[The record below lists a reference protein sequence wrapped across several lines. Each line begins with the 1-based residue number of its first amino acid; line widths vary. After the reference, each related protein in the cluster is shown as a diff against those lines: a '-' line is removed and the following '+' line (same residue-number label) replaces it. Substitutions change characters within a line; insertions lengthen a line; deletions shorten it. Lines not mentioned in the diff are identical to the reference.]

1 MKNLI
6 EINNNELIITSK
18 IIADGVNNKHKNVI
32 QLIEN
37 HFERIKKIRGI
48 LPFETEKK
56 STNNWKIERR
66 GRPSKFYLLNEVQ
79 ASFLISLMDNSEEVL
94 DFKQCLVK
102 EFYRMRRAL
111 LQVELNKQNKEWVEA
126 REKGKDTR
134 KLACKEYQNYLKY
147 AIENGSKTYEKKPNL
162 VYSKFSNM
170 INKAL
175 FDFEFKPKSGK
186 TRDYMTEQQL
196 NITNSAE
203 LLVQKIIQDEL
214 DKGTEYHEIYKISK
228 SKIEQYAEI
237 AGKSKIID
245 VLVNKQ
251 IGIKEVMPNIEHKQ
265 IKE

>member
-1 MKNLI
+1 MNYIIVKNGTLTVSTNIVAKECKI
-6 EINNNELIITSK
+6 EHRSVLQQISK
-18 IIADGVNNKHKNVI
+18 HRKDFDEFGVLLQGKEK
-32 QLIEN
+32 L
-37 HFERIKKIRGI
+37 KKGR
-48 LPFETEKK
+48 PFEV
-56 STNNWKIERR
+56 
-66 GRPSKFYLLNEVQ
+66 FYLNEEHFT
-79 ASFLISLMDNSEEVL
+79 FLIMLLQNSKQAVE
-94 DFKQCLVK
+94 FKKLINKQFHYMK
-102 EFYRMRRAL
+102 KAL
-111 LQVELNKQNKEWVEA
+111 LQSEINKKNKEWIEA
-126 REKGKDTR
+126 REKGKETR
-134 KLACKEYQNYLKY
+134 KLVCKEYQNYLQY
-147 AIENGSKTYEKKPNL
+147 AVENGSKTYEKKPNL

-186 TRDYMTEQQL
+186 TRNYMTEQQL

-251 IGIKEVMPNIEHKQ
+251 IGMLDLLS
-265 IKE
+265 